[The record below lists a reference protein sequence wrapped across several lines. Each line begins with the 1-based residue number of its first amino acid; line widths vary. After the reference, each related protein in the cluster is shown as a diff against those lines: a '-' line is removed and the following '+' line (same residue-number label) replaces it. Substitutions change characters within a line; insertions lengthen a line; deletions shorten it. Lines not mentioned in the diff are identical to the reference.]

1 MLASDDES
9 DSESLESESLDELS
23 FFFFFLFTTFF
34 CFFAFLDLDLDLLF
48 LSSSLSES
56 SLSSFFTL
64 FPVFLFFS
72 ASLSESSSLAS
83 RPLFFF
89 FFFPVSLSESSL
101 SFFAF
106 FFSLFSFSL
115 SSESLSLSSFFFLF
129 LADSRLVNRLIVSSE
144 SLFSFSKLS
153 LTWFSTL
160 FLSSSSS
167 FETLDDFF
175 LNDGLSEG
183 LSSVGASAA
192 FLFWDGLLDLP
203 DSVLVLSVFSACN
216 RSFSTSSIDSS
227 SPDSFLF
234 FFFSTSS
241 FDSLLLFFTSAT
253 FFLSSSTSL
262 FTCILSCFTK
272 SDTSDSFTSFFST
285 SALRLRSKVGAAGS
299 TLTGF

>member
-64 FPVFLFFS
+64 FPAFLFFS

-101 SFFAF
+101 SFFDF
-106 FFSLFSFSL
+106 FFFLFSFSL

-129 LADSRLVNRLIVSSE
+129 LAESRLVKRFIVSPE

-175 LNDGLSEG
+175 NDGLSEG
-183 LSSVGASAA
+183 LSNVGASAA

-241 FDSLLLFFTSAT
+241 FDSLLFFFTSAT

-272 SDTSDSFTSFFST
+272 SDTSDSFTFPPVPLTRFFSF
-285 SALRLRSKVGAAGS
+285 SPR
-299 TLTGF
+299 

>member
-23 FFFFFLFTTFF
+23 SFF
-34 CFFAFLDLDLDLLF
+34 CFLAFLDLDLDLLF

-64 FPVFLFFS
+64 FFAFLFFS

-89 FFFPVSLSESSL
+89 FFFPASLSESSL

-106 FFSLFSFSL
+106 FFFLFSFSL
-115 SSESLSLSSFFFLF
+115 SSESLSLSSF
-129 LADSRLVNRLIVSSE
+129 
-144 SLFSFSKLS
+144 
-153 LTWFSTL
+153 

-183 LSSVGASAA
+183 LSNVGASAA

>member
-64 FPVFLFFS
+64 FFAFLFFS
-72 ASLSESSSLAS
+72 A
-83 RPLFFF
+83 
-89 FFFPVSLSESSL
+89 SLSESSL

-106 FFSLFSFSL
+106 FFFLFSFSL

-129 LADSRLVNRLIVSSE
+129 LAESRLVNRLIVSSE

-227 SPDSFLF
+227 SPDSFLSSSSSPPVPLTR
-234 FFFSTSS
+234 FFS
-241 FDSLLLFFTSAT
+241 F
-253 FFLSSSTSL
+253 
-262 FTCILSCFTK
+262 
-272 SDTSDSFTSFFST
+272 
-285 SALRLRSKVGAAGS
+285 
-299 TLTGF
+299 

>member
-23 FFFFFLFTTFF
+23 FFFFFFFTTFF
-34 CFFAFLDLDLDLLF
+34 CFFA
-48 LSSSLSES
+48 
-56 SLSSFFTL
+56 
-64 FPVFLFFS
+64 FLFFS

-101 SFFAF
+101 SFFDF
-106 FFSLFSFSL
+106 FFFLFSFSL

-129 LADSRLVNRLIVSSE
+129 LAESRLVNRLIVSSE

-175 LNDGLSEG
+175 LNDGLSEKPS
-183 LSSVGASAA
+183 LSAA
-192 FLFWDGLLDLP
+192 FLPGEGLFDLP
-203 DSVLVLSVFSACN
+203 DSVLDRRVFNACSLN
-216 RSFSTSSIDSS
+216 RSTSSMGSS
-227 SPDSFLF
+227 SPDSLFSF
-234 FFFSTSS
+234 FF
-241 FDSLLLFFTSAT
+241 
-253 FFLSSSTSL
+253 
-262 FTCILSCFTK
+262 
-272 SDTSDSFTSFFST
+272 
-285 SALRLRSKVGAAGS
+285 
-299 TLTGF
+299 